1 MRRPVGA
8 WCKRLKIGEGFQ
20 CVLVYTRFTGAEG
33 AEHFPM
39 TVCVEPQA
47 RSTQQQRVRAGI
59 QPNGFLLGLSS
70 DWRVGCASAN
80 LAQFTGIEADEIV
93 GRAISSFLTGD
104 AVHLIRNRVALL
116 RDEDS
121 PERLIDQ
128 QLTPGGRAFDAC
140 LRLSGGSVVI
150 EAVPGTD
157 SGGIDVAGAVERML
171 RRIESQSNLA
181 KLAEAATRE
190 LRGLTGFDAIQIYRN
205 TGSAPKCIASSVRS
219 GLSEFEPANVRPA
232 ALQRPLWVAD
242 CSVEAVAILTSE
254 EERLKCRPSLLAAA
268 EPALADEIRRA
279 GARSAVLLPVGG
291 VNEPWGFALALH
303 RSARAP
309 RLARLS
315 AAELF
320 AHVLGLKIQ
329 SL

>member
-1 MRRPVGA
+1 MA
-8 WCKRLKIGEGFQ
+8 ICE
-20 CVLVYTRFTGAEG
+20 
-33 AEHFPM
+33 
-39 TVCVEPQA
+39 EPQVRPPQA
-47 RSTQQQRVRAGI
+47 QRVRAGI

-70 DWRVGCASAN
+70 DWRVNCASAN
-80 LAQFTGIEADEIV
+80 LAQFTGIEADAIL

-121 PERLIDQ
+121 PERLIDH
-128 QLTPGGRAFDAC
+128 QLTPGGGAFDAC
-140 LRLSGGSVVI
+140 LRVSRGTVLL

-171 RRIESQSNLA
+171 NRLEGQFGLTQ
-181 KLAEAATRE
+181 LAEAATRE

-205 TGSAPKCIASSVRS
+205 RDAGPECVASFVRS

-242 CSVEAVAILTSE
+242 CSVEPVPILSPE
-254 EERLKCRPSLLAAA
+254 DERLKSRPALLAAA
-268 EPALADEIRRA
+268 EPALAEEIRRT
-279 GARSAVLLPVGG
+279 GARSAVLLPIAATK
-291 VNEPWGFALALH
+291 EPWGFALALH

-320 AHVLGLKIQ
+320 AHVLGLRIQ
-329 SL
+329 SVEPGSR